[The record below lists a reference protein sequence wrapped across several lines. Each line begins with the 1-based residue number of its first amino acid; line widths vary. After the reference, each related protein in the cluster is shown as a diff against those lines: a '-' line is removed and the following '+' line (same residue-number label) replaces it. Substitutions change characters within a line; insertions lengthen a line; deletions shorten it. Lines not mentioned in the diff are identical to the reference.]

1 MDSKYLAHI
10 GTGQPVRNNE
20 GGTMTTPT
28 TEQNRAAL
36 RNVRMLIVLAILGA
50 LAAAIAGVVLWVAEP
65 EAGSTAESAL
75 GFTAAIGGLG
85 AAVASI
91 AAAIYMQVKN
101 LWKYAPATLRAAV
114 AVFVIAGLV
123 VTVSGWINQLFN

>member
-1 MDSKYLAHI
+1 
-10 GTGQPVRNNE
+10 
-20 GGTMTTPT
+20 MTTAT
-28 TEQNRAAL
+28 SQQDQAAL
-36 RNVRMLIVLAILGA
+36 RNVRMLIGLAILGA
-50 LAAAIAGVVLWVAEP
+50 LAAAIAGVTLWVAEP

-91 AAAIYMQVKN
+91 SAAVYMQVKN

-114 AVFVIAGLV
+114 IVFVIAGLV
-123 VTVSGWINQLFN
+123 ATVAGWINQLAN